1 MPTAP
6 GSPELARPAERG
18 TRMSEFATIEKVP
31 VWRPG
36 ATDLGC
42 SEVSAVRVAAV
53 RTEGHRP
60 VLASGCDAVSTFLAE
75 PSTVEVRPPRG
86 DRYKAAGAE

>member
-6 GSPELARPAERG
+6 DSPELARPAERG
-18 TRMSEFATIEKVP
+18 TRMFELATIEKVP

-36 ATDLGC
+36 ATDLGF
-42 SEVSAVRVAAV
+42 
-53 RTEGHRP
+53 